1 MGVTYGVGEEKGNGP
16 VIHTA
21 NHPDPY
27 CGSCIFRLGDQA
39 SKGKKVGSP
48 TVISYGRVMNKG
60 VSYDVCRCMQRME
73 REGVPESSIVQL

>member
-1 MGVTYGVGEEKGNGP
+1 MGVTYGVGEEKGKGA

-39 SKGKKVGSP
+39 SKGKKGWFLYSNKLRQADEQ
-48 TVISYGRVMNKG
+48 RV
-60 VSYDVCRCMQRME
+60 
-73 REGVPESSIVQL
+73 